1 LAGCHHRDNT
11 VPATAAL
18 GQQRV
23 NKKVPERPM
32 RREAIARNDA
42 AWPGRAHAR
51 EPDDIHF

>member
-32 RREAIARNDA
+32 RREAIARNGA
-42 AWPGRAHAR
+42 AWPGHANAR
-51 EPDDIHF
+51 KPGGIHF